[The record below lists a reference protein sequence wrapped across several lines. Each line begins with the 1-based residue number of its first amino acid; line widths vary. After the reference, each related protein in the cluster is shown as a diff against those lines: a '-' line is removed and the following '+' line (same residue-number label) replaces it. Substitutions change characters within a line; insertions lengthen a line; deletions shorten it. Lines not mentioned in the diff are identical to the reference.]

1 MARAPVFLIIEMLH
15 FANRCLLYWS
25 LSLLSLGSFF
35 KLHFFS
41 VQSFEH
47 RYLVKPVQA
56 DDKNTNN
63 ERYVIS

>member
-1 MARAPVFLIIEMLH
+1 MFT
-15 FANRCLLYWS
+15 LLVVI
-25 LSLLSLGSFF
+25 FTEFRFVF

-41 VQSFEH
+41 VQSFEN

-56 DDKNTNN
+56 DEKNTNN